1 MIFLIILLYF
11 ILGMLVV
18 KATVWLLTEG
28 NPSSFVNEFDDEIH
42 CITTTFF
49 LMVFFPVVLAGM
61 VFLILGVVGYSF
73 VIGFGGDNPLKEYIE
88 AVKENLEKRKE
99 K

>member
-11 ILGMLVV
+11 ILGILVA
-18 KATVWLLTEG
+18 KATIWLLMEG
-28 NPSSFVNEFDDEIH
+28 NPSSFVNEFDNEID
-42 CITTTFF
+42 CIGTTFF
-49 LMVFFPVVLAGM
+49 LIAFFPAILVLM
-61 VFLILGVVGYSF
+61 VFLILGIVGYSF
-73 VIGFGGDNPLKEYIE
+73 VIGFGGNNPLKEYIE

>member
-11 ILGMLVV
+11 ILGILVT
-18 KATVWLLTEG
+18 KATIWLLTEG
-28 NPSSFVNEFDDEIH
+28 NPSSFVNEFDDEID
-42 CITTTFF
+42 CIGTTFF
-49 LMVFFPVVLAGM
+49 LIVFFPVVLTVM
-61 VFLILGVVGYSF
+61 VLLILGIVGYSF
-73 VIGFGGDNPLKEYIE
+73 VIGFGGNNPLNEYIE